1 MELGR
6 QAADVGARQKSVGGS
21 PFMQAW
27 LTGSDTLPPSIEN
40 IRAPYAQHPTV
51 YTAIKRKATA
61 IGQLEV
67 EVWPK
72 TAKRG
77 KDKPIEG
84 HWLPELLSMPSP
96 ELRGEQLKEAVVT
109 FLELTGE
116 SFLWHQDIRRGGAGK
131 VSRPHA
137 LALLNPNSMWP
148 HYDRDHEI
156 DSWRYSSPK
165 GALQVPLEELT
176 FPHYFN
182 PYDCE
187 RGLGPLRAAMVE
199 YTGDH
204 AAAVWNRSFIE
215 NSAIPPLLFSSPE
228 TDWLEEDRRAFIED
242 WHAKFGRPSR
252 RGLAATLPKGVK
264 PELLKITQAEME
276 FLMGRRFNREQILS
290 VFGVPPAVAGV
301 FDSPSYVSSPKEQI
315 KFFWLVTLM
324 PIVRYLEAVF
334 TDLVQRYEPE
344 VVVYFKTEPVMADIG
359 AADFKEKVETAS
371 RLMSWGW
378 SPASVNE
385 ALALG
390 MPTADQ
396 PWLEEGYLPF
406 SVVPARRV
414 IAQADEESEDTEEEP
429 EPLPDEPVE
438 EEKVAGS
445 PGGLLDLVKDRVQGK
460 ADDRAQRWSGLAAR
474 YGDIGR
480 GYNRRLRSW
489 LWEMR
494 SAVLTNVRKL
504 KAAVTVRRDAADD
517 LLWDER
523 SVQLKLKEISK
534 RAWLQGLTRGAEV
547 LKDETGFAVAFD
559 LLDPR
564 VTEYLSMKAVQI
576 VKIEKRVREEVRTTL
591 MEGIGLGE
599 NVEKLAARVR
609 ERFDVERS
617 RALTIARTETAQS
630 FSFGRFEGMK
640 QAGIQ
645 KHEWLTSRDARVRD
659 SHAAQ
664 DGEVAVIGEPFTN
677 GARYAGD
684 PQASPGEIINCRCV
698 TVPIVTEN

>member
-438 EEKVAGS
+438 EE
-445 PGGLLDLVKDRVQGK
+445 
-460 ADDRAQRWSGLAAR
+460 
-474 YGDIGR
+474 
-480 GYNRRLRSW
+480 
-489 LWEMR
+489 
-494 SAVLTNVRKL
+494 
-504 KAAVTVRRDAADD
+504 
-517 LLWDER
+517 
-523 SVQLKLKEISK
+523 
-534 RAWLQGLTRGAEV
+534 
-547 LKDETGFAVAFD
+547 
-559 LLDPR
+559 
-564 VTEYLSMKAVQI
+564 
-576 VKIEKRVREEVRTTL
+576 
-591 MEGIGLGE
+591 
-599 NVEKLAARVR
+599 
-609 ERFDVERS
+609 
-617 RALTIARTETAQS
+617 
-630 FSFGRFEGMK
+630 
-640 QAGIQ
+640 
-645 KHEWLTSRDARVRD
+645 
-659 SHAAQ
+659 
-664 DGEVAVIGEPFTN
+664 
-677 GARYAGD
+677 
-684 PQASPGEIINCRCV
+684 
-698 TVPIVTEN
+698 